1 MKGYTLPCTLLL
13 VFVMSIT
20 VEGCQETGEIK
31 VNSNDKYIIV
41 RVWICNIS
49 LICQWRLSHPGNINQ
64 VLRETHRLFSSLL
77 EYFGGIQRS
86 KTHQSFL
93 GGVGGIAI
101 IAEYTYKCSL
111 FLLKLG
117 LKNVRSYPV
126 SQIASLVG
134 NLNIFLFSKRGRH
147 SVLLFVYHG
156 NALYAR
162 AFQCYKLN

>member
-77 EYFGGIQRS
+77 EYFGGIDQ
-86 KTHQSFL
+86 
-93 GGVGGIAI
+93 
-101 IAEYTYKCSL
+101 
-111 FLLKLG
+111 
-117 LKNVRSYPV
+117 
-126 SQIASLVG
+126 
-134 NLNIFLFSKRGRH
+134 NIFLLGHQKCFPSQNVRTALIKQFN
-147 SVLLFVYHG
+147 SILVLSTDYST
-156 NALYAR
+156 AA
-162 AFQCYKLN
+162 KLWSIQVNVDL